1 MEEQGSMNPPDS
13 SSVEESNRSSG
24 RGVLTSWILPFLGF
38 LALLGAA
45 ILQPEFSSSTG
56 PESFIPLAIGLAGAF
71 LIAAA
76 GKPFQSAP
84 RIGPR
89 TKVALISIVV
99 ALCTFISIH
108 AGMNYDGGGRPL
120 DFDCYASAWRTAA
133 AGCNPYS
140 PEDTSRFSSLS
151 ESKPYPYIY
160 SPAFLL
166 LFEPMR
172 FLSLEQM
179 SLLWT
184 TILAVSGWLALVFT
198 ARPLPSE
205 GRMRFLLASI
215 PLLLVG
221 GPIVQA
227 LRWGNTTPFIA
238 LFIVLMIRNINGL
251 KAGFFG
257 AAVILQKLIYA
268 FPIAALR
275 TRRAFVGMLLAYT
288 VGIVVSSAVY
298 EPQIWLR
305 YIESLS
311 DFVVQS
317 GYGMANNLSLM
328 ATSSRIVDY
337 TMSDAVFARIQ
348 DDIEARMAFNLMS
361 NRFVTAVFAALS
373 MFFLCC
379 VMIAI
384 VLKRN
389 RARLTNRHIAAILSM
404 MIPVFAPVSWNH
416 YGILVL
422 PFTAFFIMG
431 GTVGIRMSAVMPL
444 VVWVL
449 APVPLRESMMI
460 ELYDIVA
467 GAVRPAVC
475 MLCTLAV
482 LCQRKSGEMTGETA
496 GLH

>member
-1 MEEQGSMNPPDS
+1 MEEQEFMNLPDA
-13 SSVEESNRSSG
+13 SSVEESNRLSG

-45 ILQPEFSSSTG
+45 ILQPTFSSSTG

-76 GKPFQSAP
+76 GTPFQSAQH
-84 RIGPR
+84 IGPR
-89 TKVALISIVV
+89 TKAALLSIAVM
-99 ALCTFISIH
+99 LCTFISIH

-140 PEDTSRFSSLS
+140 PEDMSRFSSLS

-198 ARPLPSE
+198 AQPLPSE
-205 GRMRFLLASI
+205 GRRGFLLASV

-238 LFIVLMIRNINGL
+238 LFIVLMIRDINSL

-288 VGIVVSSAVY
+288 VGIVVSSAAY

-305 YIESLS
+305 YLDSLPVFAS
-311 DFVVQS
+311 QIWYD
-317 GYGMANNLSLM
+317 MTHNLSLM
-328 ATSSRIVDY
+328 ATSSRIVNY
-337 TMSDAVFARIQ
+337 SISDAIFARIR
-348 DDIEARMAFNLMS
+348 DDIDARMAFDLMGK
-361 NRFVTAVFAALS
+361 RFGMTVCAVLS

-379 VMIAI
+379 VMIVI

-389 RARLTNRHIAAILSM
+389 RARLSSRHIAAILSM
-404 MIPVFAPVSWNH
+404 MIPVFAPVSWYH

-422 PFTAFFIMG
+422 PFTALFITG

-449 APVPLRESMMI
+449 APVPLREGLMI

-482 LCQRKSGEMTGETA
+482 LCQRKSGEMTGETTC
-496 GLH
+496 LH